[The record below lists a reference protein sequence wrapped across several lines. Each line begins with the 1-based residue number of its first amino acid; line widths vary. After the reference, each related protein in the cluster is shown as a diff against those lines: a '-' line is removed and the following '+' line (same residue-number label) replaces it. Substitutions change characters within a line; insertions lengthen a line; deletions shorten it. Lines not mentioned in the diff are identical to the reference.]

1 MPSKASQDWDSLVA
15 WFEECHVGFRMN
27 IELRDTPG
35 VLRGLVVTEDVK
47 ERATLL
53 HIPAASMLN
62 PLTLLASDSTSKV
75 LSKGPNFSIPRHLF
89 PQPSHVTS
97 AVNSSKRLKTS
108 PAGTDSSQ
116 SKQLDTT
123 ELLTLHLALS
133 RDPHKRY
140 TSDWQV
146 YLETLPKDFRPWHPL
161 TWLVKPDPGT
171 KEAVEGW
178 NWWADLYENH
188 ASPTLKSKVA
198 EVKKR
203 YDADKAVIL
212 STLRTEEPF
221 KSHSLA
227 TTLTEEDLLWAWLN
241 INTRSISIPLGL
253 PGPTERMNH
262 TLVPILDMI
271 NHSSDP
277 SVTAP
282 RVKQLPAPTPTP
294 ASSTTRAKKSHKSTS
309 SDDWASHATRYSRNG
324 LHLVPG
330 KIDLELIA
338 PERKMAQG
346 EEVMFEY
353 GGHDNAT
360 LLAEY
365 GFLEEPD
372 GADDQKWL
380 NLKYGELDVGWIVDE
395 LWAEKVGS
403 LEEDEEDGEKGGKRK
418 ALEGIGCWG
427 ANIIHAQPSPPH
439 PSHSLL
445 MTLRVLHLPTGSP
458 KLTGIQQGYST
469 YVSPSNELAVM
480 SSLEHIC
487 TRVVQEAEKRLKNLK
502 KLDKELK
509 AEKGAIAERQAML
522 EMMEGL
528 YTEEKVLSKSIL
540 ERIEA
545 GEDLS

>member
-1 MPSKASQDWDSLVA
+1 MPSTASKDWDRLVT
-15 WFEECHVGFRMN
+15 WLEECHAGFSMN
-27 IELRDTPG
+27 IALRDTPG
-35 VLRGLVVTEDVK
+35 LLRGLVVMED
-47 ERATLL
+47 EGATLL

-75 LSKGPNFSIPRHLF
+75 LSKGPNYSIPRHLF
-89 PQPSHVTS
+89 PSPSHVTS
-97 AVNSSKRLKTS
+97 GANSSKRVKTS
-108 PAGTDSSQ
+108 PAGTTDPGQ

-133 RDPHKRY
+133 RDPQKRY

-146 YLETLPKDFRPWHPL
+146 YLETLPKKFRPWHPL
-161 TWLVKPDPGT
+161 TWLVEPDPGT
-171 KEAVEGW
+171 EEALEEW
-178 NWWADLYENH
+178 KWWHDLYENH
-188 ASPTLKSKVA
+188 SSPTLKAKVLD
-198 EVKKR
+198 VKKR
-203 YDADKAVIL
+203 YHADKAVIL

-277 SVTAP
+277 SITAP
-282 RVKQLPAPTPTP
+282 RVKQLPASAPIP
-294 ASSTTRAKKSHKSTS
+294 ASSSTRGGKKTHKPTPSGDYSGHGTG
-309 SDDWASHATRYSRNG
+309 YSRNG

-330 KIDLELIA
+330 KIDLKLIA
-338 PERKMAQG
+338 PERRMAEG
-346 EEVMFEY
+346 EEILFEY
-353 GGHDNAT
+353 GGHNNAT

-372 GADDQKWL
+372 GGDEQKWST
-380 NLKYGELDVGWIVDE
+380 LKYGELDVGWIVDE
-395 LWAEKVGS
+395 MWKEKVGS
-403 LEEDEEDGEKGGKRK
+403 VEEDEEDEQGDEKRK
-418 ALEGIGCWG
+418 ALEAIGCWG
-427 ANIIHAQPSPPH
+427 VNIIHAQPSPPH

-445 MTLRVLHLPTGSP
+445 MTLRVFHLPKSSP

-487 TRVVQEAEKRLKNLK
+487 NRVVQEAEKGLKDLE
-502 KLDKELK
+502 KLDKRLK
-509 AEKGAIAERQAML
+509 AGKGEIAEKEAML
-522 EMMEGL
+522 EMLAGL
-528 YTEEKVLSKSIL
+528 YTEEKVLAKCIL
-540 ERIEA
+540 GRIEA